1 MSNKIY
7 DDLAKR
13 FDQMVKDDIENF
25 RFPYSE
31 YNLLHEIIAEY
42 ISDRLNGKQV
52 KILDIGIGT
61 ASLYERIIPEGIDL
75 TGIDNSE
82 PMLEIAR
89 LRVPDARLINHNIK
103 KGLPED
109 IKGETYDFIV
119 VSYLFMHFDFEFIIY
134 FIELFRQYLAPFGK
148 LLIGDILFFNEDN
161 KLRFLKEN
169 PDVAINDLNLHVY
182 QDVLERIDDIYDLS
196 YMEINSYTG
205 LIIVE
210 KMYQNSLQ
218 YDETL
223 VKYNE
228 NTEKWT
234 STQPEK
240 KSE

>member
-89 LRVPDARLINHNIK
+89 LRVPGARLINHNIK

-134 FIELFRQYLAPFGK
+134 FIELFRRYLAPFGK

-228 NTEKWT
+228 NTEKWK

>member
-89 LRVPDARLINHNIK
+89 LRVPGASLINHNIK

-134 FIELFRQYLAPFGK
+134 FIELFRRYLAPFGK

-228 NTEKWT
+228 NTEKWK

>member
-134 FIELFRQYLAPFGK
+134 FIELFRRYLAPFGK

-228 NTEKWT
+228 NTEKWK